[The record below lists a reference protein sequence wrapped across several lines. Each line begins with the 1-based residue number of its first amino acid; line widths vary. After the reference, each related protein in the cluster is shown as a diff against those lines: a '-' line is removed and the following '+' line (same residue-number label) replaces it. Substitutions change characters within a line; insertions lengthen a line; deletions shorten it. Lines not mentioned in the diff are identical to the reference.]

1 MSFSGLFIIGIIAL
15 AVVTAIIVVL
25 LNLLFRSLEKRF
37 SKLLKI
43 KPSKVSTETLETK
56 ITIKPRLVALNIL
69 LAICIFL
76 LEFVLILGD
85 TVLNPGFV
93 VDELQ
98 KLDVGAV
105 TTEMLSKQSS
115 GQQYGAESIK
125 ATLTELEPLL
135 REQASTA
142 IYSAYDYFLGNEPDI
157 NVLISLESLQKS
169 LRKNLEE
176 EILKSPPLEL
186 RGASPE
192 QIQSYVDGIYQQLFE
207 HVPTK
212 LELSLKT
219 STADVVT
226 RLKEIRRVTAFL
238 LLLPKILMPLF
249 FALIAVI
256 ILLYRDVKIATRT
269 LGITLFIAGILG
281 YLYAFI
287 AKEAGMQSVGFTFL
301 PSLNLWLIQ
310 LVTDVL
316 VLVKLI
322 SPILFAVGG
331 VMLIISFFWRLR
343 HEAGSLSVTETGS
356 Q

>member
-25 LNLLFRSLEKRF
+25 LNLLFRSLEKRI

-115 GQQYGAESIK
+115 GQQYGAESIQ

-142 IYSAYDYFLGNEPDI
+142 IYSAYDYFLGNEPDLD
-157 NVLISLESLQKS
+157 VVISLESLQESLKKT
-169 LRKNLEE
+169 LRK
-176 EILKSPPLEL
+176 
-186 RGASPE
+186 R
-192 QIQSYVDGIYQQLFE
+192 F
-207 HVPTK
+207 
-212 LELSLKT
+212 
-219 STADVVT
+219 
-226 RLKEIRRVTAFL
+226 
-238 LLLPKILMPLF
+238 
-249 FALIAVI
+249 
-256 ILLYRDVKIATRT
+256 
-269 LGITLFIAGILG
+269 
-281 YLYAFI
+281 
-287 AKEAGMQSVGFTFL
+287 
-301 PSLNLWLIQ
+301 
-310 LVTDVL
+310 
-316 VLVKLI
+316 
-322 SPILFAVGG
+322 
-331 VMLIISFFWRLR
+331 
-343 HEAGSLSVTETGS
+343 
-356 Q
+356 

>member
-1 MSFSGLFIIGIIAL
+1 M
-15 AVVTAIIVVL
+15 
-25 LNLLFRSLEKRF
+25 
-37 SKLLKI
+37 KL
-43 KPSKVSTETLETK
+43 
-56 ITIKPRLVALNIL
+56 
-69 LAICIFL
+69 
-76 LEFVLILGD
+76 
-85 TVLNPGFV
+85 
-93 VDELQ
+93 
-98 KLDVGAV
+98 
-105 TTEMLSKQSS
+105 
-115 GQQYGAESIK
+115 
-125 ATLTELEPLL
+125 
-135 REQASTA
+135 
-142 IYSAYDYFLGNEPDI
+142 
-157 NVLISLESLQKS
+157 
-169 LRKNLEE
+169 
-176 EILKSPPLEL
+176 PPLEL
-186 RGASPE
+186 REASPE
-192 QIQSYVDGIYQQLFE
+192 QIQSYADGIYQQLFE
-207 HVPTK
+207 QVPNK

-316 VLVKLI
+316 VLVKII
-322 SPILFAVGG
+322 SPILLTVGG

-343 HEAGSLSVTETGS
+343 HEAAGSLSVTETGS